1 MSHSLNPF
9 WLTDSRQ
16 VMVPEQSVF
25 FAIRGTHH
33 DGHQYIGELYAQG
46 VRQFV
51 VEQRPAEA
59 DALFADAS
67 FIEVPNTLTYLQ
79 QAAAAHRAHYSLPVI
94 GITGS
99 NGKTI
104 VKEWL
109 AQLLAP
115 TYTIVRSPKSYNS
128 QVGVP
133 LSVRQLNE
141 QHTLAIFEAGMSKPH
156 EMAAL
161 EPIIRPTIGL
171 FTNIGT
177 AHDEGFKT
185 RKQKI
190 AEKLRLFVR
199 AQTLIYSLDY
209 EDIADEIDILIR
221 AVNPR
226 CRLVGWS
233 AQNNPKATYLT
244 QLQGDVLQLTDHDGN
259 RWAVPLP
266 FTDAASIENLTHCL
280 ITLLTLGL
288 TDNGEINRRVARL
301 RPVSMRLELKEGIN
315 NSVLIDDSYNNDV
328 AGLRLALDFQKQQGN
343 RDHKTVILSD
353 VLQSGQDEADL
364 YAFIAR
370 LLAEQGVAQ
379 LIGIGPVIGRNRS
392 LFASNS
398 LFYPTTDAFL
408 ADLPNRLSREL
419 RESVVLVKGARSFS
433 FERIVDRLQRKVHGT
448 VLRIDLDALT
458 HNLNYYREKIGQPTR
473 IMVMVKAFAYGS
485 GSAEVARL
493 LQFHQVDWLAVAYT
507 DEGVFLREQGITLP
521 IMVMNPTAETFQTL
535 LDHQLEPEIYSMRLL
550 QAWGDFVESVGLG
563 AWGVRQGAGGVGQ
576 GDETTYSPSPE
587 PPAPCPLHL
596 KIDTGMHRLGFLAD
610 EMRDVVT
617 YLNAQPALRVATVF
631 SHLVGADEAQFNSFS
646 QQQFETF
653 ERAVAVLERG
663 LGYRPVRHL
672 LNSAGIVRF
681 PNYRLDMVRLGIGL
695 YGVESSQLE
704 RDSVR
709 PVGTLTT
716 TISQIKTVPKGES
729 VGYSRRG
736 LLDHEARIATLAI
749 GYADGYD
756 RRLGNGVG
764 AVWVNGQ
771 LCSTVGNVCMDMTMI
786 DVTNAT
792 ASEGDEVEV
801 FGPHVTVSDLAQ
813 RLNTIPYEVMTN
825 VSERVKRVF
834 YAG

>member
-1 MSHSLNPF
+1 
-9 WLTDSRQ
+9 
-16 VMVPEQSVF
+16 MVPEQSVF
-25 FAIRGTHH
+25 FAIRGAHH
-33 DGHQYIGELYAQG
+33 DGHHYIGDLYAQG

-51 VEQRPAEA
+51 VEQRPTDADTQFVDAE
-59 DALFADAS
+59 
-67 FIEVPNTLTYLQ
+67 FIQVPNTLTYLQ
-79 QAAAAHRAHYSLPVI
+79 EAAAAHRARFSVPVI

-109 AQLLAP
+109 TQLLTP

-199 AQTLIYSLDY
+199 ADTLLYSLDY
-209 EDIADEIDILIR
+209 TDVADEIDILIR

-226 CRLVGWS
+226 CRLIGWS
-233 AQNNPKATYLT
+233 AQHNPAATYLT
-244 QLQGDVLQLTDHDGN
+244 HVQGDVLQLTDRVDN
-259 RWAVPLP
+259 RWTVPLP
-266 FTDAASIENLTHCL
+266 FTDAASVENLTHCL
-280 ITLLTLGL
+280 VTLLTLGV
-288 TDNGEINRRVARL
+288 TDNAEINRRVARL

-328 AGLRLALDFQKQQGN
+328 AGLRLALDFQKQQSN

-370 LLAEQGVAQ
+370 LLAEQGVTQ
-379 LIGIGPVIGRNRS
+379 LIGIGPVIGRNRA
-392 LFASNS
+392 LFAPNS

-408 ADLPNRLSREL
+408 ADLPNRLAREL

-458 HNLNYYREKIGQPTR
+458 HNLNYYREKIGQQTK

-535 LDHQLEPEIYSMRLL
+535 LDYGLEPEIYSMRLL
-550 QAWGDFVESVGLG
+550 QAWGDFV
-563 AWGVRQGAGGVGQ
+563 ARVGQ
-576 GDETTYSPSPE
+576 GDETTRSPSPE

-610 EMRDVVT
+610 QMADVVT
-617 YLNAQPALRVATVF
+617 YLKAQPALRVATVF

-653 ERAVAVLERG
+653 GRAVAVLEAG

-681 PNYRLDMVRLGIGL
+681 PDYRLDMVRLGIGL

-704 RDSVR
+704 RERVR

-736 LLDHEARIATLAI
+736 VLDHEARIATLAI

-764 AVWVNGQ
+764 EVWVNGQ
-771 LCSTVGNVCMDMTMI
+771 LCPTVGNVCMDMTMI

-792 ASEGDEVEV
+792 ADEGDEVEV
-801 FGPHVTVSDLAQ
+801 FGPHVTVSELAR
-813 RLNTIPYEVMTN
+813 RLKTIPYEVMTN